1 MTSTKAKPT
10 NENLTDTRVRKFK
23 PEAKLYRVWDAIVPG
38 FHVQITPGG
47 NKAFRVQFQR
57 SGGAKVQVTL
67 GEFPSLSTE
76 AAREKARI
84 LRQLHRDGRDIKA
97 HLLGERK
104 AQDLDDLVK
113 IWRADF
119 APRLKKTTQDSYESI
134 IKTTLLPALGSRFVK
149 DLGYE
154 DVKNLY
160 RDARERTPTQANR
173 AVAVLSKL
181 FSIAETEGMR
191 PDGSNPCRKVSREA
205 DKPRKRIF
213 TAAELAKL
221 EGALSVLVNE
231 GRIELANADLI
242 RFIAFSGLRRTEAMR
257 LRFDDFDL
265 DQNTM
270 TFTEHKTDSAGDKV
284 LPLNTHLRLILKR
297 HSDVKVSPYL
307 FPGIFL
313 DRPFNG
319 LGKVWERIR
328 AKADLVD
335 ITPHDL
341 RRTFMSTC
349 TELGYPPAI
358 GDALLGHSLGKIRDT
373 YINLGPDGILAQ
385 ATQETADWVA
395 SALAGQAPKRG
406 KKIAT
411 PREPRKSKTR
421 TREANPVEED
431 QRIR

>member
-1 MTSTKAKPT
+1 MTSKKAKPT
-10 NENLTDTRVRKFK
+10 NENLTDTRVRKLK
-23 PEAKLYRVWDAIVPG
+23 PKGKLYRVWDITVPG
-38 FHVQITPGG
+38 FHVQVTPGG

-57 SGGAKVQVTL
+57 SNGTKVQVTL
-67 GEFPSLSTE
+67 GEFPSLTAE
-76 AAREKARI
+76 VAREKARV
-84 LRQLHRDGRDIKA
+84 LRQLHRDGRDIRA
-97 HLLGERK
+97 QLLGERK
-104 AQDLDDLVK
+104 AQDLDDLVQ

-134 IKTTLLPALGSRFVK
+134 IRTTLLPALGSRFVK

-181 FSIAETEGMR
+181 LSIAETEGMR
-191 PDGSNPCRKVSREA
+191 PDGSNPCRKVAREA
-205 DKPRKRIF
+205 DKPRKRIL

-221 EGALSVLVNE
+221 EVALSALVQE
-231 GRIELANADLI
+231 RRIELANADLI
-242 RFIAFSGLRRTEAMR
+242 RFIAFSGLRRTEAMH

-270 TFTEHKTDSAGDKV
+270 IFTEHKTDSAGDKV

-297 HSDVKVSPYL
+297 HADEQVSPYL
-307 FPGIFL
+307 FPGLSL

-328 AKADLVD
+328 VKADLLD

-385 ATQETADWVA
+385 ATQETSDWIA

-406 KKIAT
+406 KKVTT
-411 PREPRKSKTR
+411 PKEPRKTKPKR
-421 TREANPVEED
+421 KRPIPVEVD
-431 QRIR
+431 HRAR